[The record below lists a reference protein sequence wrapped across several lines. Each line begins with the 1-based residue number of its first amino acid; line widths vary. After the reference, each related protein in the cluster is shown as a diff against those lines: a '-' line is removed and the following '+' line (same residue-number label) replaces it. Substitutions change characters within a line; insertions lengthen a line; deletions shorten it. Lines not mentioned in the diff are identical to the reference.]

1 MATKRKRTQVSI
13 KSHGE
18 FTALSTLAKRN
29 RDKAERVDGRLRR
42 FVSALNEME
51 SALNDERDWLSS
63 VDMHLSDLARRT
75 GLRV

>member
-1 MATKRKRTQVSI
+1 MAIKRKRAQVSI

-29 RDKAERVDGRLRR
+29 RDKAERLDGRLQQ
-42 FVSALNEME
+42 FVSALNEVE
-51 SALNDERDWLSS
+51 AALNDERDWLSS
-63 VDMHLSDLARRT
+63 VDMHLSDLAWRT